1 MVKLETGPVVDQHE
15 KSRTTLHS
23 VSTSSL
29 KAVLSPVEQGIVVL
43 DDYRNLV
50 FANDAARRTLQSKTE
65 DEAFRILM
73 RSVPASIFDQ
83 ARAQTATA
91 TFLDVSHEERS
102 SLIGIEISF
111 FEELFGIP
119 CYVIFMNDF
128 SKWRELDDLH
138 SRFATYLSHHLRTP
152 LTAVR
157 NAVRILSQ
165 EEKPLEKTERDKLLD
180 IGWRNVEKLI
190 TSLDEIQKIFMIE
203 SEEMNVCRTLVRA
216 NRELKPLFDDLECQG
231 KIRGYKLKSPEITI
245 FAGRSRLHDFVRT
258 AVDAYWKWMD
268 EAPFIECVYSIREDM
283 HFEGDDYRMLRI
295 SLRPR
300 FQVHSQRTRGRLKDF
315 LSYHEAHRGLML
327 TRIAIALDGEID
339 IDSKD
344 TVSLLIPFDPPF
356 NREKDLVHP
365 IHVMIERAGLTGC
378 QFHLTAMKMVGEM
391 TFDGR
396 FTKQLEECLCRS
408 ICSDGMVSKGEEPLS
423 YSIFVINR
431 SPAEVAEMMKGI
443 HQHFMRV
450 CSESGEE
457 IYPSIRWEVRYSYN
471 PGSDGATIDTP
482 ILEDIC
488 S

>member
-1 MVKLETGPVVDQHE
+1 MVELKTGPVTDQHE
-15 KSRTTLHS
+15 ESRTIVHS

-29 KAVLSPVEQGIVVL
+29 KAILSPVEQGIVVI
-43 DDYRNLV
+43 DDCRSLV
-50 FANDAARRTLQSKTE
+50 FANDAALRMLQAGTE
-65 DEAFRILM
+65 DEAFHILM
-73 RSVPASIFDQ
+73 RRVPASIFDQ
-83 ARAQTATA
+83 ARAQTATV
-91 TFLDVSHEERS
+91 TFLDVSNEERR

-111 FEELFGIP
+111 FEELLGTP
-119 CYVIFMNDF
+119 SYVIFMNDF

-157 NAVRILSQ
+157 NAMRILSQ
-165 EEKPLEKTERDKLLD
+165 EEKPLEKTEHDKLLD

-216 NRELKPLFDDLECQG
+216 NREMKPLLDDLECQG
-231 KIRGYKLKSPEITI
+231 KIRGYKLKTPDITI

-283 HFEGDDYRMLRI
+283 HFVGDDHRMLKI

-300 FQVHSQRTRGRLKDF
+300 FHVQSGRTRGRLKDF
-315 LSYHEAHRGLML
+315 LSYHEAHRGLVL
-327 TRIAIALDGEID
+327 TRIAMALDGEID

-378 QFHLTAMKMVGEM
+378 QFHLTAMRMVGEM

-396 FTKQLEECLCRS
+396 FKKQLEECLCRS
-408 ICSDGMVSKGEEPLS
+408 IGSDGMVSMGEEPLS

-431 SPAEVAEMMKGI
+431 SLEEVAGLMKGI
-443 HQHFMRV
+443 HQHFIRA

-457 IYPSIRWEVRYSYN
+457 IYPSIRWEVRYSYT
-471 PGSDGATIDTP
+471 PSTDGSTIETSL
-482 ILEDIC
+482 LEDIC